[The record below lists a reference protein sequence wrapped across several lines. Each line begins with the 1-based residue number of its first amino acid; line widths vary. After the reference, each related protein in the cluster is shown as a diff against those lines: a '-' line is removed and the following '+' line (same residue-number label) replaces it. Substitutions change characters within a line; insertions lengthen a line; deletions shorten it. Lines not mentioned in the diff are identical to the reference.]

1 MLNFTAYEEYLPASN
16 LSSMGLLLTS
26 QTEILNIGLSIKNAY
41 EGLDGIDPYIA
52 LPNLHLIAYTL
63 TEIINSSLLNGIVPD
78 QLKAAKVIPV
88 FKKGDKQ
95 NCENYRP
102 ISILL
107 FFTKYLEKIMHRR
120 LSSFIN
126 KTKTLHSSQHGFQK
140 GHSTFMALLDMDD
153 EISRAL
159 DNNENMQW
167 GYSLM

>member
-1 MLNFTAYEEYLPASN
+1 
-16 LSSMGLLLTS
+16 MGLLLTS

-107 FFTKYLEKIMHRR
+107 FFTKYLEK
-120 LSSFIN
+120 
-126 KTKTLHSSQHGFQK
+126 
-140 GHSTFMALLDMDD
+140 
-153 EISRAL
+153 
-159 DNNENMQW
+159 NNA
-167 GYSLM
+167 S